1 MQFKYPDTPLS
12 PNSEDQQEVQ
22 RRQVPLWVQ
31 LVIFLIVTLLLY
43 VIYSAMEDSLE
54 NPLTLLL
61 EGLNQAAEVIE
72 GELAAPAVEDTPSVA
87 DATTAASLSGE

>member
-12 PNSEDQQEVQ
+12 PNSVDQQEVQ

-31 LVIFLIVTLLLY
+31 LVIFLIVSVLLY
-43 VIYSAMEDSLE
+43 ATYAAMEDSLE

-61 EGLNQAAEVIE
+61 DGLSQAAEVIE
-72 GELAAPAVEDTPSVA
+72 GELAAPGIEDAPSMA
-87 DATTAASLSGE
+87 ATEASLSGE